1 MNPSSTK
8 YQDNS
13 NIPVNIKPQTIF
25 VKSAQE
31 YNLENNINQNQNYLT
46 YN

>member
-1 MNPSSTK
+1 MSANDNN
-8 YQDNS
+8 YQNNS
-13 NIPVNIKPQTIF
+13 KIPVNIKPQTIC
-25 VKSAQE
+25 VKSTQD